1 MTKLDI
7 NVVIGGPQ
15 GGGIDTSANLMSRA
29 FAFSG
34 FDIFSTRE
42 FHSNIKGRHSYVH
55 IRARNEKVQGL
66 KYPPDILVA
75 LDPDTI
81 FEHFEDIGKG
91 TKIIYDSSF
100 ENSDLS
106 QARMI
111 MRDTAARIKATL
123 DGKKLTNNVKGMLTY
138 MESNGGLLLPIP
150 FEQIV
155 RNAVDDGVP
164 NRYYNTLGA
173 AITLSIIGI
182 DAESTKEA
190 IKHIFGNKEKVISP
204 NLKVIDEAYKYA
216 SENKL
221 CGKTL
226 EMAASKTRF
235 LLTGNDGAAI
245 GKLMGGL
252 RFQTYYPITP
262 ASDESSILE
271 EHEAIT
277 WLKGE
282 AETLGSGGVAVV
294 QTEDE
299 ISAVVM
305 AAGAAMTGAR
315 SATATSGPGFSLMAE
330 GISFAG
336 MDEIPLVIT
345 LYQRGGPSTGLPTR
359 NGQSDLLFALNTG
372 HGEFPRI
379 VISSGDVNEC
389 IYDSVKALNYAQKYQ
404 LPVIHLIDKN
414 LANTTEVVDGIDV
427 KREKIYIREQPGD
440 NGIYKRFALDS
451 KNGVSKMGTFG
462 NQTFWLTGDEHDELG
477 HVTEDTVMREA
488 QMDKRFRKVEV
499 AAAEIPIEER
509 AVVYGDKNAKITLV
523 TWGSQKGPALEAI
536 EELSKEGI
544 KCRLLYL
551 RMFMPF
557 PSEFVAEV
565 LKASSTNIIIES
577 NMLAQAAQIIRMNTG
592 IDMDHKILKYNGRHV
607 TVDELVEAVKEV
619 LKNKEKK
626 LVLKNGA

>member
-1 MTKLDI
+1 MTKLDV

-55 IRARNEKVQGL
+55 IRARDTKVQGL

-91 TKIIYDSSF
+91 TKVIYDSSF
-100 ENSDLS
+100 ATSELS

-111 MRDTAARIKATL
+111 MRDTASRIKSVL
-123 DGKKLTNNVKGMLTY
+123 DENKLENNVKGMLEY
-138 MESNGGLLLPIP
+138 MKSHGGILFPIP
-150 FEQIV
+150 FEEIV
-155 RNAVDDGVP
+155 RKAVDDGVP

-182 DAESTKEA
+182 ESESTKEA
-190 IKHIFGNKEKVISP
+190 IKHIFGGKEKVIAP
-204 NLKVIDEAYKYA
+204 NLKVVDEAYRYA
-216 SENKL
+216 QDNKL
-221 CGKTL
+221 AGESAGKNAKL
-226 EMAASKTRF
+226 SQF

-271 EHEAIT
+271 EHEAVK
-277 WLKGE
+277 WLSGE
-282 AETLGSGGVAVV
+282 AETLGSGGVTVV

-305 AAGAAMTGAR
+305 AAGAAMTGTR

-379 VISSGDVNEC
+379 VLSSGDVGEC
-389 IYDSVKALNYAQKYQ
+389 IYDSMKALNYAQRYQ
-404 LPVIHLIDKN
+404 LPVLHLIDKN
-414 LANTTEVVDGIDV
+414 LANTTELVDGIDI
-427 KREKIYIREQPGD
+427 KKEKVYGRNEPDG
-440 NGIYKRFALDS
+440 NGTYKRYSLDT
-451 KNGVSKMGTFG
+451 KDGVSAIGAFG
-462 NQTFWLTGDEHDELG
+462 KNIFWLTGDEHDELG

-488 QMDKRFRKVEV
+488 QMEKRFRKVKV
-499 AAAEIPIEER
+499 AAAEIPVEEK
-509 AVVYGDKNAKITLV
+509 AVIYGDKNAKITIV
-523 TWGSQKGPALEAI
+523 TWGSQKGPSIEAAEI
-536 EELSKEGI
+536 LSKQGI
-544 KCRLLYL
+544 KCRVLYL

-557 PSEFVAEV
+557 PSEFVEKE
-565 LKASSTNIIIES
+565 LRSGQTNIIVES
-577 NMLAQAAQIIRMNTG
+577 NMLGQAAQVIRMNTG
-592 IDMDHKILKYNGRHV
+592 VDISNRILKYNGRHV
-607 TVDELVEAVKEV
+607 TVDELVDGVKRIVQGKEKEV
-619 LKNKEKK
+619 
-626 LVLKNGA
+626 VLKNGA